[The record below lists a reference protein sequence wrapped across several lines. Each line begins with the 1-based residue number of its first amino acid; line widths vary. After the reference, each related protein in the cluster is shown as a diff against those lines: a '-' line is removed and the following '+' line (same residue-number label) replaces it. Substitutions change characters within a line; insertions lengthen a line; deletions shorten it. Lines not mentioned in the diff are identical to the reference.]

1 MAKKK
6 GKTDSNKDD
15 KFMYSSLSDLAGE
28 ESTHIGTPTMVLM
41 PARNYKFKVI
51 NKEIKITV
59 PRKGTY
65 YDLDKEFY
73 TKAEGEFNIYDE
85 ANAVMYIPSITKV
98 LFGLKKYPA
107 LESNQ
112 LFAPIALVFNDDEVD
127 VIGQVIE
134 MLPPEESE

>member
-6 GKTDSNKDD
+6 VSKQSKEAEQSSVVLNEVLVDDST
-15 KFMYSSLSDLAGE
+15 
-28 ESTHIGTPTMVLM
+28 THIGTPTMVLL

-51 NKEIKITV
+51 HQEIKITI

-65 YDLDKEFY
+65 HDLDKEFY
-73 TKAEGEFNIYDE
+73 SLEEGEFDIYDE
-85 ANAVMYIPSITKV
+85 VSKVLYIPSVTKV
-98 LFGLKKYPA
+98 LLGLKKYPY

-112 LFAPIALVFNDDEVD
+112 LFAPIALVFNDEEVD

-134 MLPPEESE
+134 MMSPEGSE